1 MTVWYDVCSHFNFT
15 LLEINQQSRFLA
27 ITSSQ
32 AMVTIHPTP
41 VYAIKTRLATSAKG
55 KQQGTKVFLNV
66 CYDSN
71 VPSPDTPFGPE
82 TLRNLEQGIDWH
94 MPVVLGK
101 ERKDTDNKKQLCY
114 VWDCVVSLSV
124 LEASM
129 SSIEVK
135 SLLIETCM
143 GLVEMNYGLVLSRE
157 FTLPNLTAKGTP
169 AAIKLRAEGDEGV
182 SGEDVDM
189 GSSSETS
196 SCEASSSSDDN
207 MADDIDAVAG
217 NILQSRG
224 DDPVAKNKS
233 KTKPDDTPMPMPPGM
248 EWKPD
253 VLDKVSMDKE
263 QREKER
269 LVEEVKSAGSNKN
282 FIITRSIRK
291 FKPKTPDTQ
300 NPPAFEI
307 EVVFDPTADM
317 TCELVQK
324 GSNLEL
330 VGKDGKYTVPLFKS
344 MLKAKFEAYLVQKE
358 HIMWIFVWPTV

>member
-1 MTVWYDVCSHFNFT
+1 
-15 LLEINQQSRFLA
+15 
-27 ITSSQ
+27 
-32 AMVTIHPTP
+32 MVTIHPTP

-71 VPSPDTPFGPE
+71 VPNPDTPFGPE

-143 GLVEMNYGLVLSRE
+143 GMVEMNYGLVLSRE

-169 AAIKLRAEGDEGV
+169 AAIKLKAEGDEGATD
-182 SGEDVDM
+182 EDVDM
-189 GSSSETS
+189 GSSSGVS
-196 SCEASSSSDDN
+196 SSEASSSSSDDN

-224 DDPVAKNKS
+224 DDPVAKKKS
-233 KTKPDDTPMPMPPGM
+233 KAKADDTPMPMPPGM
-248 EWKPD
+248 GWKPD
-253 VLDKVSMDKE
+253 ALDKVGMDKQE
-263 QREKER
+263 NEN
-269 LVEEVKSAGSNKN
+269 LVEEVKSAEPSKN
-282 FIITRSIRK
+282 FIITHSIRK
-291 FKPKTPDTQ
+291 FKPKNADTQ
-300 NPPAFEI
+300 NPPSFEI

-317 TCELVQK
+317 TCELIQK

-330 VGKDGKYTVPLFKS
+330 VGKGGKYTVPLFKS
-344 MLKAKFEAYLVQKE
+344 MLKAKFQAYLVQKD
-358 HIMWIFVWPTV
+358 HIMWIFVWS

>member
-1 MTVWYDVCSHFNFT
+1 
-15 LLEINQQSRFLA
+15 
-27 ITSSQ
+27 
-32 AMVTIHPTP
+32 MVTIHPTP

-129 SSIEVK
+129 TSIEVK

-169 AAIKLRAEGDEGV
+169 EAIKLKEEGDEGV
-182 SGEDVDM
+182 TDEDVDM
-189 GSSSETS
+189 ESSE
-196 SCEASSSSDDN
+196 ASSSDDN

-217 NILQSRG
+217 DILQSRG
-224 DDPVAKNKS
+224 DETTKPK
-233 KTKPDDTPMPMPPGM
+233 KTKPEDTPMPMPPGM

-253 VLDKVSMDKE
+253 ALDKVGMEKE
-263 QREKER
+263 Q
-269 LVEEVKSAGSNKN
+269 LVEEVNQEPSKE
-282 FIITRSIRK
+282 FIITHAIRK
-291 FKPKTPDTQ
+291 FKPREENKSQD
-300 NPPAFEI
+300 PPTFEI
-307 EVVFDPTADM
+307 EVVFDPKADM
-317 TCELVQK
+317 QCELLQK
-324 GSNLEL
+324 GSDLEL
-330 VGKDGKYTVPLFKS
+330 VGKEGKYTLPLFKS
-344 MLKAKFEAYLVQKE
+344 MLKAKFQAYLVEKE
-358 HIMWIFVWPTV
+358 HILWIFVWPQ